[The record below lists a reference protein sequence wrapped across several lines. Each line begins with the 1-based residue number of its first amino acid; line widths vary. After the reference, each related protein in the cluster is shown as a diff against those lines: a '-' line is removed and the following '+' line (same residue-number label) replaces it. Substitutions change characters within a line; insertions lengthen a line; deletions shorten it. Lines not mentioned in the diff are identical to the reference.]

1 MTTGFI
7 DWTENNLNLYIFEKD
22 GSGYK
27 LAESLS
33 FDIKD
38 GLNPEYLAPLIRT
51 EIKNI
56 CLSVPFN
63 ILTVRELAFPF
74 SGKNK
79 ISETIPYELEGVLL
93 GDTSDYVIDHI
104 ETGQTE
110 SGSTVLAVCLEKTRL
125 HEIIDTFSPLGF
137 DPRTITSVD
146 LRLSGGDIEKL
157 FSAAPDTASRAE
169 AAAEEIRDPSINLR
183 QEELAYT
190 GDIERL
196 NKSLR
201 FTALLIL
208 ILLAVIGTGTSMKLI
223 SLNKEHRSLSTEM
236 QKIYSSVFP
245 EEKKIV
251 DAKRQFAGKINALK
265 KKNAVLSGIPALDIL
280 YDIASGKNI
289 KGITLHE
296 FTAEGKN
303 IIIKGTAGSFEDVE
317 SLKNA
322 LSNAFRNA
330 KVTDSGATAD
340 KKIGFT
346 IIMQEKT
353 A

>member
-1 MTTGFI
+1 
-7 DWTENNLNLYIFEKD
+7 
-22 GSGYK
+22 
-27 LAESLS
+27 
-33 FDIKD
+33 
-38 GLNPEYLAPLIRT
+38 
-51 EIKNI
+51 
-56 CLSVPFN
+56 
-63 ILTVRELAFPF
+63 
-74 SGKNK
+74 
-79 ISETIPYELEGVLL
+79 
-93 GDTSDYVIDHI
+93 
-104 ETGQTE
+104 
-110 SGSTVLAVCLEKTRL
+110 
-125 HEIIDTFSPLGF
+125 
-137 DPRTITSVD
+137 
-146 LRLSGGDIEKL
+146 
-157 FSAAPDTASRAE
+157 
-169 AAAEEIRDPSINLR
+169 
-183 QEELAYT
+183 
-190 GDIERL
+190 
-196 NKSLR
+196 
-201 FTALLIL
+201 
-208 ILLAVIGTGTSMKLI
+208 MKLI